1 MEHMEDK
8 KAPDS
13 GVVVCPQC
21 DKNTPE
27 HYMIWDGEKNTVC
40 MWCDDEEQGIIP
52 GTITEDYDPYDDIAF
67 DYDCD
72 PNPYHG
78 TYSEE

>member
-1 MEHMEDK
+1 MEHMNDK

-13 GVVVCPQC
+13 GVVVCSQC
-21 DKNTPE
+21 RKDTPE

-40 MWCDDEEQGIIP
+40 LWCDEAKDHLA
-52 GTITEDYDPYDDIAF
+52 DYE
-67 DYDCD
+67 

>member
-1 MEHMEDK
+1 MEHMNDK

-21 DKNTPE
+21 YKDTPE

-40 MWCDDEEQGIIP
+40 LWCD
-52 GTITEDYDPYDDIAF
+52 EDFERIRAQRVQNLYGFEDDN
-67 DYDCD
+67 D

>member
-1 MEHMEDK
+1 MEHMNDK

-21 DKNTPE
+21 GKDTPE

-40 MWCDDEEQGIIP
+40 LWCEETNELLAPFDE
-52 GTITEDYDPYDDIAF
+52 
-67 DYDCD
+67 

>member
-1 MEHMEDK
+1 MEHMNDK

-21 DKNTPE
+21 YKDTPE

-40 MWCDDEEQGIIP
+40 LWCD
-52 GTITEDYDPYDDIAF
+52 EDFERIRAQRVQNIYGFEDDN
-67 DYDCD
+67 D

>member
-1 MEHMEDK
+1 MEHMNDK

-13 GVVVCPQC
+13 GIVVCPGC
-21 DKNTPE
+21 GKDTPE
-27 HYMIWDGEKNTVC
+27 HYMIWDGERNTVC
-40 MWCDDEEQGIIP
+40 LWCEEANERRIQ
-52 GTITEDYDPYDDIAF
+52 ELEQEAAYYE
-67 DYDCD
+67 

>member
-1 MEHMEDK
+1 MEHMNDK

-21 DKNTPE
+21 DNDTPE
-27 HYMIWDGEKNTVC
+27 HYMIWDGEKTTVC
-40 MWCDDEEQGIIP
+40 LWCDDDGRLIQPEAP
-52 GTITEDYDPYDDIAF
+52 EDLYGFEDDN
-67 DYDCD
+67 D

>member
-1 MEHMEDK
+1 MEHMNDK

-21 DKNTPE
+21 GKDTPE

-40 MWCDDEEQGIIP
+40 LWCDEANERRYA
-52 GTITEDYDPYDDIAF
+52 EAAYYE
-67 DYDCD
+67 

>member
-1 MEHMEDK
+1 MNDK

-21 DKNTPE
+21 GKDTPE

-40 MWCDDEEQGIIP
+40 LWCEEANDLP
-52 GTITEDYDPYDDIAF
+52 PAF
-67 DYDCD
+67 YE

>member
-1 MEHMEDK
+1 MEHIDNQ
-8 KAPDS
+8 APDS

-21 DKNTPE
+21 RKDTSE
-27 HYMIWDGEKNTVC
+27 HFMIWDGEKNTVC
-40 MWCDDEEQGIIP
+40 LWCDEAEE
-52 GTITEDYDPYDDIAF
+52 TIDGSDYNSFFLRYYTDLELGE
-67 DYDCD
+67 

>member
-1 MEHMEDK
+1 LTYPLRSATMEHMNDK

-27 HYMIWDGEKNTVC
+27 HYMIWNGEKNTVC
-40 MWCDDEEQGIIP
+40 LWCDEALENLYGF
-52 GTITEDYDPYDDIAF
+52 EDDN
-67 DYDCD
+67 D

>member
-1 MEHMEDK
+1 MNDK

-21 DKNTPE
+21 DTLTPE

-40 MWCDDEEQGIIP
+40 LWCDEANERRDGENAYYE
-52 GTITEDYDPYDDIAF
+52 
-67 DYDCD
+67 